1 MRRFLFAVSLF
12 ALCAVSCNPD
22 DPSDVFVLATDSEG
36 MAYVQAGKKLL
47 IRVQSLSDN
56 YLVERIR
63 ISSIDA
69 EKGTQLLKD
78 TLLGGVKRSDFYF
91 QFTVP
96 SYFMTDTAQ
105 LTLAFEGFASNGG
118 SSKMVLVYRVVG
130 GASLI
135 PYDGIIMYGARSGRA
150 NGFSLASAH
159 TLYCETADSSTIDIY
174 DYHDTLSG
182 DTSGR
187 LSREWRSRTGLQFAR
202 MNDFD
207 YSGTN
212 QLLLNN
218 AFKASRRYSSL
229 KDIAEGDVVLFGR
242 ADQALGVLQV
252 LMVADEAGNTNDRYV
267 FNLKKVRINNPTPEP
282 DTTSTDTTRR
292 FPR

>member
-1 MRRFLFAVSLF
+1 MFAVCIF
-12 ALCAVSCNPD
+12 AVCIVSCD
-22 DPSDVFVLATDSEG
+22 RSEPSDVIVLATDSDG
-36 MAYVQAGKKLL
+36 MVYVQAGKKLL
-47 IRVQSLSDN
+47 IHVQSLSDN
-56 YLVERIR
+56 YLVDRIR

-69 EKGTQLLKD
+69 EMGTKLLKD

-91 QFTVP
+91 QYTVP
-96 SYFMTDTAQ
+96 SYFLSDTAQ

-118 SSKMVLVYRVVG
+118 TSKMVLVYRVVG

-135 PYDGIIMYGARSGRA
+135 PYDGIVMYSARSGRP
-150 NGFSLASAH
+150 NGFSLSKAQ
-159 TLYCETADSSTIDIY
+159 TVRCETEDSSIIDIY

-182 DTSGR
+182 DTSGH

-207 YSGTN
+207 YSGTD

-218 AFKASRRYSSL
+218 AFKASRRYTSL

-267 FNLKKVRINNPTPEP
+267 FNLKKVRQNTTPEQ
-282 DTTSTDTTRR
+282 DTTSANSAGY
-292 FPR
+292 